1 MSANPVFDLL
11 AKFGDLISA
20 EQLRY
25 KHQHEHG
32 DESRFQAGARIA
44 STEGGVKLWSDWGYA
59 TVISDDTKRPEP
71 YDVCFLSGGFACPCR
86 DSSNNKLNPSAIC
99 KHISASTMVASLF
112 LTESGIAIH
121 KVASPVEL
129 VKLMSDLRFTVTRAS
144 GRRLIMQ
151 KAVSLNGQ
159 VIDDV
164 EQVINPPSKPILLE
178 VGKHHKVV
186 LEAG

>member
-1 MSANPVFDLL
+1 MTINPVFDLL

-25 KHQHEHG
+25 KHQHEQG

-59 TVISDDTKRPEP
+59 TVVSDDPKRPAP
-71 YDVCFLSGGFACPCR
+71 YNVCFLAGEMSCPCP
-86 DSSNNKLNPSAIC
+86 DGTNSKHNKSEMC
-99 KHISASTMVASLF
+99 KHTIGASMVGSLS
-112 LTESGIAIH
+112 LVESDLPIH
-121 KVASPVEL
+121 KVGSPVEL
-129 VKLMSDLRFTVTRAS
+129 VKLMCDLRFTVTRAS

-164 EQVINPPSKPILLE
+164 EQVVTPPSKPILLE